1 MLSALSSRE
10 ELEAILAEDVFA
22 KDDMARYEVHEFKAA
37 MVSKIT
43 AE

>member
-1 MLSALSSRE
+1 MLSNLISRE
-10 ELEAILAEDVFA
+10 ELDAILAEDVFA

-37 MVSKIT
+37 MVSKIA